1 MCPNKGILSARCPRC
16 GHDFDAENEK
26 DNECPNCSL
35 SFDWYILPFE
45 EPDGKEAY
53 VDMIRWI

>member
-1 MCPNKGILSARCPRC
+1 MSYDARCPRC

-53 VDMIRWI
+53 VDMIRWIY